1 MDLYLSDRK
10 SLMVVISGCMHIGPI
25 FGITVSAKLYETG
38 GWLLTGLTIPILDII
53 LMFTLPFLGKIHQT
67 IGHGNCTAT
76 ERAECEPIIND
87 IGLEQT
93 LKDKPNKFQKA
104 AYFIPDVAVFF
115 NNLAFSVLIYSIPPR
130 IEKFNQ
136 KSISTSALQSTLLLV
151 FSFLASIA
159 LAFAT
164 NRKIKTEFA
173 MLIGNIVF
181 YVGSILAF
189 ASTTEFLNFPLSYEI
204 GSFLVGIGN
213 AGVTNLAIMSKFSM
227 YERWGLRTDGL
238 AEISTALFNFS
249 MSASTAVG
257 VVLGGLT
264 ITRESEIPAIVGA
277 IAVCLVNTAGFIAC
291 ILIK

>member
-25 FGITVSAKLYETG
+25 FGITVAAKLYETG
-38 GWLLTGLTIPILDII
+38 GWLLTGLIIPILDII
-53 LMFTLPFLGKIHQT
+53 LMSTVPFFGKIHQT

-87 IGLEQT
+87 TGLEQT

-136 KSISTSALQSTLLLV
+136 KSISTSALLSTLLLV

-164 NRKIKTEFA
+164 NRKIQTEFA

-189 ASTTEFLNFPLSYEI
+189 ASTTEFLNFSSSYEM
-204 GSFLVGIGN
+204 GCFLVGIGN

-227 YERWGLRTDGL
+227 YERWGLRTKGL
-238 AEISTALFNFS
+238 AEKSTPIFNFS

-257 VVLGGLT
+257 IVLGGLT